1 MGALT
6 LTLLVAS
13 AGSALAASLPA
24 ARASAPAAAAAP
36 AARGSAQIV
45 LAARVVD
52 KKPDGASFQFG
63 SQEGVYCWTRVHGEN
78 GRSIKHVWKRNGR
91 VIREMSLKIGADD
104 FRTWS
109 RKDTLWPGHWTVAVQ
124 DEDGRPLGP
133 EMSFIVADAFE
144 AGPGYTVEIRDV
156 SPSHMEA
163 VLIAADTAA
172 VTAYKDD
179 AGAIQDLLPG
189 EHPVLTLHP
198 PQMPESQDFFDLSFE
213 ASVLD
218 AKRAPRTLSLALRKI
233 PNPSRLEDWAST
245 RKRLLAAADNT
256 RAAR

>member
-6 LTLLVAS
+6 LTLLLAS
-13 AGSALAASLPA
+13 AAAALAASP
-24 ARASAPAAAAAP
+24 PAAA
-36 AARGSAQIV
+36 GSAQIV
-45 LAARVVD
+45 LASRVVD
-52 KKPDGASFQFG
+52 KTPDGRSLQFG
-63 SQEGVYCWTRVHGEN
+63 SQDSVYCWTRVHGEN
-78 GRSIKHVWKRNGR
+78 GRSIKHIWKRNGR

-104 FRTWS
+104 YRTWS
-109 RKDTLWPGHWTVAVQ
+109 RKDTLWPGHWTVAVE

-156 SPSHMEA
+156 SPSRLEA

-172 VTAYKDD
+172 LSAYTDD
-179 AGAIQDLLPG
+179 AGAVQDLLPG
-189 EHPVLTLHP
+189 EHPVLTLRP
-198 PQMPESQDFFDLSFE
+198 PQMPESQDTFDLSFE
-213 ASVLD
+213 ARVLD
-218 AKRAPRTLSLALRKI
+218 AKKAPHTLTLGLHKV